1 MRSFLILLK
10 FLLVV
15 PSYSLNASLSQNLD
29 TFIND
34 ISSIIPV
41 VRTCEYVPSHEDLK
55 IEADDLFSRASSW
68 HSYNPL
74 EASELYG
81 QAGNLYHQCLLLNS
95 NKPSRLIYQSAIL
108 SSFRA
113 GFYRQDYDPEATQKF
128 FAYCY
133 HTIKNY
139 FSFFE
144 QEISADD
151 IGVLIMIFNKMASFF
166 EKSEL
171 LSEKENIAHFYIEA
185 GNLGM
190 IAFNKR
196 QMANKASPLDYGKPA
211 IAYYNA
217 AYTLKEINL
226 ALAYPLYEYS
236 AHLHL
241 IRTEY
246 KGNQATEN
254 DLRLTSCALYN
265 VVLWN
270 NTFSD
275 EQKFHRFKI
284 ILDLELR
291 RFEKLRDKATPQDY
305 DTIAKVYYNL
315 GEQCSNAFAKLL
327 QFQYLQKAAEFESI
341 YLSQNSFNVS
351 DHDLFQALHIYQKAT
366 ETTQSRDQ
374 ALAQI
379 FHTQAQNLKLLLN
392 QKQDCNLFSYKSA

>member
-1 MRSFLILLK
+1 MRPFLILLR

-29 TFIND
+29 TFIDD

-41 VRTCEYVPSHEDLK
+41 VRTRDYVPSHEDLK

-95 NKPSRLIYQSAIL
+95 NKPSRLIYQSVIL

-151 IGVLIMIFNKMASFF
+151 IGVLIMIFNKMASFLQKF
-166 EKSEL
+166 DH
-171 LSEKENIAHFYIEA
+171 LSDKATIAKLYIEA

-190 IAFNKR
+190 IAFNKLLT
-196 QMANKASPLDYGKPA
+196 ANKASPLDYEKPA

-217 AYTLKEINL
+217 AYTLKETNL
-226 ALAYPLYEYS
+226 PLASSLYEYS
-236 AHLHL
+236 ADLHF
-241 IRTEY
+241 IRTHY
-246 KGNQATEN
+246 KGTQATEK
-254 DLRLTSCALYN
+254 DLRRASRALYN
-265 VVLWN
+265 VVFWN
-270 NTFSD
+270 NTFSSD
-275 EQKFHRFKI
+275 QEFYLYQI

-291 RFEKLRDKATPQDY
+291 RLEKLKKEATAQDY
-305 DTIAKVYYNL
+305 DIIAKLYYNL
-315 GEQCSNAFAKLL
+315 GAQCTSPFSKIL
-327 QFQYLQKAAEFESI
+327 QVQYFQKAVEYESV
-341 YLSQNSFNVS
+341 YLSQNSFNVPN
-351 DHDLFQALHIYQKAT
+351 HDLLDAFNIYQRAT
-366 ETTQSRDQ
+366 KIMQLRDEI
-374 ALAQI
+374 LAQI
-379 FHTQAQNLKLLLN
+379 FSKQVQHLKFLLEER
-392 QKQDCNLFSYKSA
+392 NLFIETEK